1 MTDTIQ
7 TLVDEPTIDYN
18 ALDDTFGGQC
28 IQAAYILAAAS
39 VPDFTT
45 RKALAWTLL
54 GAANLA
60 TIAAFNA
67 FDEDPR
73 NDLTAVLE
81 SEQGEAE
88 SIATTWLTI
97 GGIAVA
103 AVGAFAAG
111 VQAQKK
117 LAGWLGRRGVAKP
130 NVAIGTVAALA
141 YLGAKQL

>member
-1 MTDTIQ
+1 MSTSPPSTTTPSTTPSEASASKPPTSSPPHPSQ
-7 TLVDEPTIDYN
+7 TSPR
-18 ALDDTFGGQC
+18 A
-28 IQAAYILAAAS
+28 
-39 VPDFTT
+39 
-45 RKALAWTLL
+45 RRLL

-88 SIATTWLTI
+88 SIATTWFTI

-111 VQAQKK
+111 GQAQKK